1 MGYCVRSDLYSFGLP
16 RGTIPNPGRL
26 VLSVDTTTNA
36 MALGDHEF
44 ATDDPLV
51 FRAEM
56 GGSMPA
62 PLVAGTRYYAIAL
75 TDGTFQVAAAQG
87 GAAID
92 LTTAGSEV
100 LVSSPLP
107 VEESIEWGAGLIDQ
121 ALVAHAVPLE
131 APYPPI
137 VVMANAEL
145 AAAKLGLFS
154 GGTSKSLTDIMAA
167 AQKRLETWAK
177 GIPVRG
183 ENNAPEQRTNLA
195 VSGTVPYD
203 DPRGWSRHG
212 GPRRIC

>member
-1 MGYCVRSDLYSFGLP
+1 VGYCVRSDLYSFGLP

-26 VLSVDTTTNA
+26 VLSVDATTNA

-44 ATDDPLV
+44 ATGDPLV

-75 TDGTFQVAAAQG
+75 TDGTFQVSATAS

-92 LTTAGSEV
+92 LTSAGAEV

-107 VEESIEWGAGLIDQ
+107 VEESIEWGAEVINQ
-121 ALVAHAVPLE
+121 ALVNHAVPLT
-131 APYPPI
+131 APYPPM

-145 AAAKLGLFS
+145 AAGKLGLFS
-154 GGTSKSLTDIMAA
+154 GGTAKSLTDMMARTT
-167 AQKRLETWAK
+167 AQLQAWAK
-177 GIPVRG
+177 GLSVRG
-183 ENNAPEQRTNLA
+183 ENTAPTERTNLA
-195 VSGTVPYD
+195 ASASVPYLD
-203 DPRGWSRHG
+203 SRGWARFG
-212 GPRRIC
+212 GPTRIC

>member
-16 RGTIPNPGRL
+16 RGTIPNPGRN
-26 VLSVDTTTNA
+26 VLSVDTTANA

-44 ATDDPLV
+44 ATGDPLV

-75 TDGTFQVAAAQG
+75 TDGTFQVAATAS

-92 LTTAGSEV
+92 LTTAGAEV
-100 LVSSPLP
+100 LVASPLP
-107 VEESIEWGAGLIDQ
+107 IEESIEWGAEVINQ
-121 ALVAHAVPLE
+121 ALVNHAAPLT

-154 GGTSKSLTDIMAA
+154 GGTSKSLTDMMALA
-167 AQKRLETWAK
+167 TNRLVSWAK
-177 GIPVRG
+177 GVSVRG
-183 ENNAPEQRTNLA
+183 ENTAPEERTNLA
-195 VSGTVPYD
+195 RSASVPYQD
-203 DPRGWSRHG
+203 SRGWNKFG
-212 GPRRIC
+212 GPSRC